1 MVSAATESGM
11 ARLDLFTAGSTFG
24 EVAFIDRSP
33 RSANVTAINTVECRV
48 LTRPV
53 FEQLGLTAP
62 ALKYRLMESLAISM
76 AGTVRHINRELA
88 FLK

>member
-1 MVSAATESGM
+1 M

-33 RSANVTAINTVECRV
+33 RSANVSAIDAVECRV
-48 LTRPV
+48 LTRPN
-53 FEQLGLTAP
+53 FEQLGSTSP
-62 ALKYRLMESLAISM
+62 ALKYRLMESLAVSM